1 MTSWGYEDY
10 DYFKKMDIPGMAGY
24 VKLFFWNVCNL
35 HTL

>member
-24 VKLFFWNVCNL
+24 VFFWNVRNL